1 MSDTKY
7 TTNSAT
13 SKNWIDHVGS
23 IGASLVLGALAFN
36 GGLSI
41 SIANHDTHYQV
52 IKSVTAKQ
60 VDYNDNYTSFELMK
74 ITESS
79 LAKYW
84 DTPEEDEAWRDM

>member
-1 MSDTKY
+1 MIDATCAI
-7 TTNSAT
+7 NSAT

-23 IGASLVLGALAFN
+23 IGASLVLSALAFN

-60 VDYNDNYTSFELMK
+60 VDYNDNYTSSELMK

-84 DTPEEDEAWRDM
+84 DTPEEDEAWRDV